1 MQIITPIQKQPLMAW
16 INVTRYE
23 GYVLPIL
30 AGKDFKEVKK
40 IINNSI
46 LWN

>member
-40 IINNSI
+40 IINASI

>member
-1 MQIITPIQKQPLMAW
+1 MQNELTLIEKVNL
-16 INVTRYE
+16 TRYE
-23 GYVLPIL
+23 GYVLPL
-30 AGKDFKEVKK
+30 FAGKDFKEVLT